1 MTSHIYHPN
10 LGDPA
15 RPAIL
20 VDGCRRCEEHAT
32 HLYDLDER
40 FTAAL
45 WRKMVAVNHENSE
58 PLGSHAEKTA
68 VDQLWKFALILERY
82 TDVDPWTLF
91 AEVAA

>member
-1 MTSHIYHPN
+1 MSHIWHPD

-20 VDGCRRCEEHAT
+20 VDGCPRCEEHAKN
-32 HLYDLDER
+32 LDDLDGR

-45 WRKMVAVNHENSE
+45 WRKMVAVNPDSTDRLNSY
-58 PLGSHAEKTA
+58 AEKTA

-82 TDVDPWTLF
+82 TSVDPWTLF
-91 AEVAA
+91 AAVPA

>member
-1 MTSHIYHPN
+1 MASHIDHPD

-20 VDGCRRCEEHAT
+20 VDGCARCEEQAKS
-32 HLYDLDER
+32 LYDLDEH

-45 WRKMVAVNHENSE
+45 WRKMVAVNHESSDH
-58 PLGSHAEKTA
+58 LRSYAEKTA

-91 AEVAA
+91 AEVPA

>member
-1 MTSHIYHPN
+1 MSHIYHPD

-20 VDGCRRCEEHAT
+20 VDGCPSCESHART
-32 HLYDLDER
+32 LYELDER

-45 WRKMVAVNHENSE
+45 WRKMVAVNHE
-58 PLGSHAEKTA
+58 GSDHLRSQAEKVA

-82 TDVDPWTLF
+82 TTVDPWLLF
-91 AEVAA
+91 A